1 MTFLLETDFT
11 ARRSAAPGETA
22 SRSRGNAKETGSGA
36 EFARSLAGADS
47 EQPAQD
53 TATQQTG
60 PNKDIKSAARPL
72 VEQSQSELPAPDA
85 ATAADQLPDI
95 RSDII
100 VDGEAGEDAET
111 EFISPETGET
121 DAALPSD
128 APAQIVVLN
137 TAPAQTPDDIA
148 TAEPSDAIA
157 AESDVVA
164 SPPAAVSDAQRQTT
178 DAATPSEAANM
189 APDTTSEAVV
199 EAPATQSS
207 ATTNTLAQ
215 SAAASQVATATARS
229 EKSVSAPAAAPD
241 IAETAPHTNVRQG
254 EKHRAETPTIEVDST
269 DSADL
274 LTAATGQNDTA
285 QLAAGHGKAAPAD
298 PAAMGMTAGTLSP
311 SVSQSAAPAAP
322 PVMTPTNALVVAT
335 PAEVVDIISDSLASP
350 DEKKNHIHIQLD
362 PPELGRVSIDFKF
375 DAHGLQ
381 HVTIFGET
389 PDAMRQLRLMH
400 FELVNAL
407 ERQGLSSQNM
417 SFQQHQTPQDQGQ
430 QTGRDIGTSE
440 RGATGQTSRATP
452 ELIAQN
458 IIQSRPT
465 LSAGLNIKL

>member
-47 EQPAQD
+47 EQE
-53 TATQQTG
+53 TATQPTT
-60 PNKDIKSAARPL
+60 PHKDIKSAARPSI
-72 VEQSQSELPAPDA
+72 EQSQGELPAPDIA
-85 ATAADQLPDI
+85 KAPDQLPDI
-95 RSDII
+95 KSDII
-100 VDGEAGEDAET
+100 VDGESGEDAET
-111 EFISPETGET
+111 EFMSPETDKA
-121 DAALPSD
+121 DADLSSD
-128 APAQIVVLN
+128 SPAQSVALN
-137 TAPAQTPDDIA
+137 TPPAQTPKDID

-157 AESDVVA
+157 AKSDVVA
-164 SPPAAVSDAQRQTT
+164 SPPAAASDGEPQAP
-178 DAATPSEAANM
+178 DAAKPSETANT
-189 APDTTSEAVV
+189 AQDTLPEAVV
-199 EAPATQSS
+199 EAPDTQSS
-207 ATTNTLAQ
+207 ATTSALAQ
-215 SAAASQVATATARS
+215 SAAASQAGLATGRS
-229 EKSVSAPAAAPD
+229 EKSVSAPAEAAD
-241 IAETAPHTNVRQG
+241 IAKTVPHANVRQG
-254 EKHRAETPTIEVDST
+254 EKHRTETPTMEVDSA
-269 DSADL
+269 DSASFP
-274 LTAATGQNDTA
+274 TVVTGQNTTE

-311 SVSQSAAPAAP
+311 SMSQSATPVAP
-322 PVMTPTNALVVAT
+322 PVLTPTNALVVAT

-381 HVTIFGET
+381 HVTIVGET

-417 SFQQHQTPQDQGQ
+417 SFQQHQTPQDRGH
-430 QTGRDIGTSE
+430 QTGRDPGTPE